1 MGSTAPT
8 IACVN
13 ASGTSLASG
22 ANPCPGTYAPGTP
35 VYVSFY
41 YGSPLKPSVKPPAR
55 GVSRLASAGLGISLA
70 ALMLGTLLMI
80 AANFTAILCMVVSLG
95 VLVGACG
102 GGSPP
107 PVSSTVTATAP
118 GTGTTATPQSVTIYL
133 QYEQ

>member
-1 MGSTAPT
+1 VYVGFFYGSMAPT
-8 IACVN
+8 
-13 ASGTSLASG
+13 
-22 ANPCPGTYAPGTP
+22 
-35 VYVSFY
+35 
-41 YGSPLKPSVKPPAR
+41 PSVKPPSR

-70 ALMLGTLLMI
+70 ALMLGTLFRRRRLLMI

-102 GGSPP
+102 GGPPP
-107 PVSSTVTATAP
+107 PVASSTVTATAP